1 MNEQVQPLTQPLTQP
16 KSLEGKIPLSQKI
29 VFGLG
34 MLGNQ
39 MFPAALGI
47 FMVILVQGLG
57 MNTILW
63 GILFFVPRMFDALTD
78 PIMGFISDN
87 TNSRWGRRRPYI
99 FIGAILAGLSFIAM
113 WQIYPENGEIYN
125 FVYFL
130 IVSIIFYL
138 GMTIFGAHYVAMG
151 YEMSNDFHERTR
163 LMAVSQWIGQWAW
176 VIVPWFWVVL
186 YDKKYFESSDAGAE
200 ARPERQGESRRTG
213 GD

>member
-1 MNEQVQPLTQPLTQP
+1 MNEKHYVTKP
-16 KSLEGKIPLSQKI
+16 EDRIPLSQKI

-57 MNTILW
+57 MDPVLW

-87 TNSRWGRRRPYI
+87 TSSRWGRRRPYI
-99 FIGAILAGLSFIAM
+99 FIGAIIAGLSFIAL

-125 FVYFL
+125 FPDL
-130 IVSIIFYL
+130 KKDLESKGHIFK
-138 GMTIFGAHYVAMG
+138 TH
-151 YEMSNDFHERTR
+151 
-163 LMAVSQWIGQWAW
+163 
-176 VIVPWFWVVL
+176 
-186 YDKKYFESSDAGAE
+186 
-200 ARPERQGESRRTG
+200 
-213 GD
+213 